1 MIVILQLQA
10 FPRYLFFPSKFLT
23 EQDAGRREHRRRSSR
38 ELKALTFLQFLD
50 GDMSLEMREQGDLMG
65 RLGQVGQL
73 PDDVK
78 PENKLHD
85 SPPCRHKGTR
95 EPMQQ

>member
-1 MIVILQLQA
+1 
-10 FPRYLFFPSKFLT
+10 
-23 EQDAGRREHRRRSSR
+23 
-38 ELKALTFLQFLD
+38 
-50 GDMSLEMREQGDLMG
+50 MSLEMREQGDLMG